1 MFQNKSIGVVIP
13 CYKVKKQILRVL
25 EKMVPE
31 VDVVYVV
38 DDKCPENSGDFVKNN
53 CDDARVKVLY
63 NEVNKGVGGAVI
75 HGYKQALAD
84 GIDVVVKLD
93 GDDQM
98 DAGLIV
104 PLIKP
109 IVEGKTDY
117 RKGNRF
123 YYPKS
128 LSAMPMIRLIGNG
141 ALSFINKFVNGYWHI
156 MDPTNGFTAIH
167 KNALKLL
174 ELNKINERY
183 FFESDML
190 FRLAIQ
196 RAVVQDFAMHAKYA
210 DEESNLSVTRVLF
223 DFPPKYIVR
232 FFKRLGYM
240 YFLRDINL
248 GSFHLTSGL
257 LLLLFG
263 LGFGG
268 SKWYVNSLHHIATPT
283 GTVMISVVCVIL
295 GIQLLLA
302 FLNYDVSNR
311 PQAPNQNE

>member
-25 EKMVPE
+25 DKMVPE
-31 VDVVYVV
+31 VDVIYVV
-38 DDKCPENSGDFVKNN
+38 DDKCPENSGDFVKENVT
-53 CDDARVKVLY
+53 DARVKVLY

-84 GIDVVVKLD
+84 GIDIVVKLD

-98 DAGLIV
+98 DADLIL

-109 IVEGKTDY
+109 IVEGKADY

-123 YYPKS
+123 YFPKS
-128 LSAMPMIRLIGNG
+128 LSAMPAIRLFGNG
-141 ALSFINKFVNGYWHI
+141 ALSFINKFVNGYWHV

-167 KNALKLL
+167 RSALSLL
-174 ELNKINERY
+174 ELEKLNERY

-190 FRLAIQ
+190 YRLAIQ

-223 DFPPKYIVR
+223 DFPPKYCAR
-232 FFKRLGYM
+232 FFKRLMYM

-248 GSFHLTSGL
+248 GSFHLVSGL
-257 LLLLFG
+257 LLLIFG
-263 LGFGG
+263 LAFGG
-268 SKWYVNSLHHIATPT
+268 SNWYTNAINDVVTPT
-283 GTVMISVVCVIL
+283 GTVMISVVSVIL

-311 PQAPNQNE
+311 PQSPNQDQ

>member
-1 MFQNKSIGVVIP
+1 MYLNKSIGVVIP

-25 EKMVPE
+25 NKMVPE
-31 VDVVYVV
+31 VDVIYVV
-38 DDKCPENSGDFVKNN
+38 DDKCPENSGDFVKENIS
-53 CDDARVKVLY
+53 DSRVKVLY
-63 NEVNKGVGGAVI
+63 NENNMGVGGAVM
-75 HGYKQALAD
+75 HGYQQALAD

-98 DAGLIV
+98 DAGLILQ
-104 PLIKP
+104 LIKP
-109 IVEGKTDY
+109 IVEGKADY

-128 LSAMPMIRLIGNG
+128 LSAMPAIRLFGNG

-174 ELNKINERY
+174 ELNKINQRY

-196 RAVVQDFAMHAKYA
+196 RAVVHDFPMHAKYA

-223 DFPPKYIVR
+223 DFPPKYCVR
-232 FFKRLGYM
+232 FFKRIGYM

-248 GSFHLTSGL
+248 GSFHLISGL
-257 LLLLFG
+257 ILLLFG

-268 SKWYVNSLHHIATPT
+268 AKWYVNSVENIATPT
-283 GTVMISVVCVIL
+283 GTVMISVVSVIL

-311 PQAPNQNE
+311 PQSPNQDQ